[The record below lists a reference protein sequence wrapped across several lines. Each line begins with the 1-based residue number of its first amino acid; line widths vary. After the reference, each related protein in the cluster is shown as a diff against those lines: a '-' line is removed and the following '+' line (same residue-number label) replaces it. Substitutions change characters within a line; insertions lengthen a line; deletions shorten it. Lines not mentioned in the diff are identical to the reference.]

1 MIIAFRMLDQVQ
13 SPGKNTEREKGFC
26 KKRFVIN
33 RNSRNK
39 LYWDL
44 FVNTVMLFTY
54 IRVPYNIAFGAPKCD
69 AHLERFVEIFI
80 DMVILVDIVCSFIT
94 DGYSSPG

>member
-1 MIIAFRMLDQVQ
+1 M
-13 SPGKNTEREKGFC
+13 
-26 KKRFVIN
+26 IN

-69 AHLERFVEIFI
+69 AQLERVDQIAN
-80 DMVILVDIVCSFIT
+80 ILQKAEFLT
-94 DGYSSPG
+94 ERMTH